1 MQGPPSSQKPN
12 QDIQQLI
19 QYYQMLEEQQ
29 KFFTDQLRSIDS
41 QAQDVLKSKSTM
53 EGLQGA
59 KNGIV
64 MLPIGSRA
72 LIKAKLVDEDKVLI
86 SVSKDVIITKTLAE
100 GIQSMDNLLAEFKA
114 TREQVYAKLTENTE
128 KLTKLRPEMERLYRA
143 SQAAPLR

>member
-1 MQGPPSSQKPN
+1 MH
-12 QDIQQLI
+12 L
-19 QYYQMLEEQQ
+19 
-29 KFFTDQLRSIDS
+29 
-41 QAQDVLKSKSTM
+41 QAQDVLKSKATM

-59 KNGIV
+59 KKGIV

-72 LIKAKLVDEDKVLI
+72 LVRAQLVDEDKVLI

-100 GIQSMDNLLAEFKA
+100 GITSMDNLLAEFKA

-143 SQAAPLR
+143 SQTASLR